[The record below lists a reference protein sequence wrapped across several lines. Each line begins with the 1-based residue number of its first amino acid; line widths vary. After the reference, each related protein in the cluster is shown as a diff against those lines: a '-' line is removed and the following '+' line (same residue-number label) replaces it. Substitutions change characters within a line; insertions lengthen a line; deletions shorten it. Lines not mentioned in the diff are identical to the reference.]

1 MNNLILTDDDE
12 EVASKSDLSFAT
24 NHGEQKS
31 NDFRIKIV
39 LVEP

>member
-1 MNNLILTDDDE
+1 MNNLILTDDE